1 MVDFIWVNRDYDSFE
16 WFIELLGQLEFQK
29 LNSKISTDRCI
40 RIHLYMTSAKIEQ
53 EIKLFDSINSENI
66 EFSLKLNPGR
76 PDLDQVRLI
85 Y

>member
-1 MVDFIWVNRDYDSFE
+1 
-16 WFIELLGQLEFQK
+16 
-29 LNSKISTDRCI
+29 
-40 RIHLYMTSAKIEQ
+40 MTSAKIEQ